1 MELTGRRYALSQR
14 CYLLAYFTDAT
25 QTYPLHPHF
34 MDNRRLIPLEH
45 SLRQTCRYLIL
56 VLSLFV
62 CDNVHAAERWD
73 ALYMP
78 DFQTVKRNGRP
89 LDGPIRAFTQ
99 DSQGFIWITGDTSLW
114 RWDGYE
120 LQEIHFDGIVA
131 DSPALPDITV
141 AKADPDG
148 MVWVATTA
156 GLFRLDS
163 GSLTLHRVTLG
174 PLDSET
180 LEHIAFDYSG
190 GHKRLYLASD
200 ETLYEWTEGRKPTL
214 IPGHGRN
221 RIHSLLVD
229 IRTKLWVGTND
240 GLWFRNSSQAQ
251 LLPLS
256 ALKGIR
262 ISALY
267 QAANRSLWIGTAKE
281 GVFELDGEQRLRK
294 LALPAKSPIQP
305 WVYDINE
312 PRPGEL
318 WFATYG
324 NGILIYQSLTKTF
337 KQVSKERMLQSS
349 LLDNDIWSL
358 FRDRS
363 GTQWV
368 GSRTGANYLSVRQN
382 VFRHLPAGTSGR
394 WLSDDL
400 VFSMAALSDGSVA
413 VGTGNNGIDVLHPQS
428 GVKKHLP
435 PGTQLGALAMPEGA
449 IESLYALHD
458 GSLLAGSNWNT
469 LKIDPSIERAM
480 PLRVKGR
487 SADAFTS
494 DFAWFDGSLWLAGT
508 DGLWRIDDNKAA
520 SMMLDSPDEQRI
532 NCLMIDGDSL
542 WIGTW
547 KGLKR
552 LDLRA
557 GQTPLVS
564 EVNNAMLNQ
573 KYINVMRKDR
583 QGRLWVGTYNGGL
596 FHTRSRQDNSWLRIT
611 EQDGLPSN
619 KVTGILPDADGNL
632 WIGTDRGLGR
642 IDAVTLAIEII
653 RPEAGAAAAPYET
666 AVRNADGDLL
676 FGGNNGITVVTPG
689 RWQKQIAD
697 APIVFTAVRDGKG
710 HALAINAN
718 LLSLS
723 VPANVDSVE
732 LTFAALDFINAAHLQ
747 YRYQLLGRD
756 KAWRP
761 VLAESRTIVLAN
773 LPPDDY
779 QLQIAYSLDGRQ
791 WSKQLLQLR
800 ISVLPEWHEKSALR
814 ILLGMLAL
822 AAIWLLL
829 RWWSLRSRRRQL
841 ALEANVRDR
850 TAELQAANQL
860 LQKQA
865 ETIREASL
873 TDPLTGLHNRRFFK
887 QHIESETQMTARRY
901 PSGANTPIE
910 QADLLFFLIDIDN
923 FKRINDQLGHAAGD
937 AVLVEMRQ
945 RLQSVFRGSDFLIRW
960 GGEEFLAVARNTSRI
975 KAAELAERVR
985 IAVNGT
991 AIYCNK
997 PEPVTVTC
1005 SIGFAP
1011 YPFLCGHPQALRWE
1025 EVLALA
1031 DVALYAAKNSGRNS
1045 WVGFNGTDDAELS
1058 SLLAALRAAPETA
1071 LHSAVVGV
1079 SRSS

>member
-1 MELTGRRYALSQR
+1 MNTPDLGFLRYHRCLTL
-14 CYLLAYFTDAT
+14 LLA
-25 QTYPLHPHF
+25 
-34 MDNRRLIPLEH
+34 
-45 SLRQTCRYLIL
+45 
-56 VLSLFV
+56 LFIAGAA
-62 CDNVHAAERWD
+62 HAAERWD
-73 ALYMP
+73 ALYLP
-78 DFQTVKRNGRP
+78 DFQVVEREGRP

-99 DSQGFIWITGDTSLW
+99 DRQGFIWITGDTSLW

-120 LQEIHFDGIVA
+120 LQEIHFDGLAA
-131 DSPALPDITV
+131 DSAALPDITV

-148 MVWVATTA
+148 TVWVATSA
-156 GLFRLDS
+156 GLFRLTD
-163 GSLTLHRVTLG
+163 GSLSLQRVALG
-174 PLDSET
+174 ALDTAS

-200 ETLYEWTEGRKPTL
+200 DTLYEWTAGREPTL
-214 IPGHGRN
+214 MPGHGRN

-229 IRTKLWVGTND
+229 DKAKLWVGTND
-240 GLWFRNSSQAQ
+240 GLWFQDPGRSGLQA
-251 LLPLS
+251 LS
-256 ALKGIR
+256 TLKGIR

-267 QAANRSLWIGTAKE
+267 QGVGQRLWIGTAKD
-281 GVFELDGEQRLRK
+281 GVFELAGGQSLRRMV
-294 LALPAKSPIQP
+294 LPAKGPIQP

-337 KQVSKERMLQSS
+337 KQVSKERMLQSR

-368 GSRTGANYLSVRQN
+368 GSRTGANYLSVRQD
-382 VFRHLPAGTSGR
+382 VFRHLPAGMSGK

-400 VFSMAALSDGSVA
+400 VFSMAALPDGSVA
-413 VGTGNNGIDVLHPQS
+413 VGTGNNGIDILHPQT
-428 GVKKHLP
+428 GVKKHLQ
-435 PGTQLGALAMPEGA
+435 PGTALGSVAMPEGA
-449 IESLYALHD
+449 IESLYALPD
-458 GSLLAGSNWNT
+458 GSLMAGSNWNT
-469 LKIDPSIERAM
+469 LKIDPGVERALQ
-480 PLRVKGR
+480 LRVKGR
-487 SADAFTS
+487 PADAFTS
-494 DFAWFDGSLWLAGT
+494 DFARFDGSLWLAGT
-508 DGLWRIDDNKAA
+508 DGLWRIDDNKATNV
-520 SMMLDSPDEQRI
+520 MLGTPGEQRI
-532 NCLMIDGDSL
+532 NSLLADGDSL

-552 LDLRA
+552 LEMRA
-557 GQTPLVS
+557 GKMPVVS
-564 EVNNAMLNQ
+564 AVNNAGLNQ
-573 KYINVMRKDR
+573 KYINAIHKDR

-596 FHTRSRQDNSWLRIT
+596 FHTRSRQDMSWLRMT

-619 KVTGILPDADGNL
+619 KVTGILTDADGNI
-632 WIGTDRGLGR
+632 WISTDRGLGR
-642 IDAVTLAIEII
+642 IDAETLAIEII

-689 RWQKQIAD
+689 RWQKQTAD
-697 APIVFTAVRDGKG
+697 APLVFTDIRDSNDRPLPMTSAGKTDKRM
-710 HALAINAN
+710 
-718 LLSLS
+718 LSI
-723 VPANVDSVE
+723 PADVDSFE
-732 LTFAALDFINAAHLQ
+732 LKFAALDFINAPYLH
-747 YRYQLLGRD
+747 YRYRLHSGE

-761 VLAESRTIVLAN
+761 VPAESRTIVLAN

-779 QLQIAYSLDGRQ
+779 RLQIAYSLDGRQ
-791 WSKQLLQLR
+791 WSKHLLQLR
-800 ISVLPEWHEKSALR
+800 ISVLPEWHEKPAVR

-850 TAELQAANQL
+850 TVELQAANAL

-873 TDPLTGLHNRRFFK
+873 TDPLTGLHNRRFFT
-887 QHIESETQMTARRY
+887 QRIESESQLAVRRY
-901 PSGANTPIE
+901 KSGSTAPIE

-923 FKRINDQLGHAAGD
+923 FKRINDTQGHAAGD

-960 GGEEFLAVARNTSRI
+960 GGEEFLAVARGASRA
-975 KAAELAERVR
+975 KASELAERVR
-985 IAVNGT
+985 TAVNGLP
-991 AIYCNK
+991 ISCSRS
-997 PEPVTVTC
+997 EMVTVTC

-1011 YPFLCGHPQALRWE
+1011 YPFLCGHPQALSWE

-1031 DVALYAAKNSGRNS
+1031 DAALYSAKNSGRNS
-1045 WVGFNGTDDAELS
+1045 WVGFTGNDQTELGS
-1058 SLLAALRAAPETA
+1058 ILAVLRAVPDTA
-1071 LHSAVVGV
+1071 LHSGVVGV
-1079 SRSS
+1079 NRSS

>member
-56 VLSLFV
+56 VLALFV
-62 CDNVHAAERWD
+62 CDSALGAERWG

-99 DSQGFIWITGDTSLW
+99 DRQGFIWITGDTSLW

-120 LQEIHFDGIVA
+120 LQEIHFDGIAA

-200 ETLYEWTEGRKPTL
+200 ETLYEWTEGREPTL

-229 IRTKLWVGTND
+229 VRTKLWVGTND
-240 GLWFRNSSQAQ
+240 GLWFRNSSQNQ
-251 LLPLS
+251 LQPLS

-267 QAANRSLWIGTAKE
+267 QAANRSIWVGTAKD
-281 GVFELDGEQRLRK
+281 GVFELEGGQPLRS
-294 LALPAKSPIQP
+294 LSLPAKSPIQP

-324 NGILIYQSLTKTF
+324 NGILIYQRLAKTF
-337 KQVSKERMLQSS
+337 KQVSKERMLQTS
-349 LLDNDIWSL
+349 LLDNDVWSL

-413 VGTGNNGIDVLHPQS
+413 VGTGNTGIDVLHPQS

-435 PGTQLGALAMPEGA
+435 PGTQMGAVAMPEGA
-449 IESLYALHD
+449 IESLYALPD
-458 GSLLAGSNWNT
+458 GSLMAGSNWNT
-469 LKIDPSIERAM
+469 LKISPGIERAM

-487 SADAFTS
+487 PADAFTS
-494 DFAWFDGSLWLAGT
+494 DFAWFDGSLWLSGT

-520 SMMLDSPDEQRI
+520 NMMLGSPDEQRI
-532 NCLMIDGDSL
+532 NCLLADGDSL

-573 KYINVMRKDR
+573 KYINVMSKDR

-710 HALAINAN
+710 HELAINAT

-800 ISVLPEWHEKSALR
+800 ISVLPEWHEKPALR

-829 RWWSLRSRRRQL
+829 RWWSFRSRRRQL

-873 TDPLTGLHNRRFFK
+873 TDPMTGLHNRRFFK

-901 PSGANTPIE
+901 PSGSNLPIE

-1011 YPFLCGHPQALRWE
+1011 YPFLCGDPQALRWE
-1025 EVLALA
+1025 EILALA
-1031 DVALYAAKNSGRNS
+1031 DVALYAAKNNGRNS
-1045 WVGFNGTDDAELS
+1045 WVGFNGTDNAELAS
-1058 SLLAALRAAPETA
+1058 VLAVLRAAPETA

>member
-829 RWWSLRSRRRQL
+829 RWWSLRARRRQL

-850 TAELQAANQL
+850 TAELQAANAL

-873 TDPLTGLHNRRFFK
+873 TDPLTGLHNRRFFT
-887 QHIESETQMTARRY
+887 QRIEGESQLAVRRY
-901 PSGANTPIE
+901 KNGSNAPIE

-923 FKRINDQLGHAAGD
+923 FKRINDTQGHAAGD

-960 GGEEFLAVARNTSRI
+960 GGEEFLAVARGTSRA

-991 AIYCNK
+991 AIFCDK
-997 PEPVTVTC
+997 TVPVSVTC

-1011 YPFLCGHPQALRWE
+1011 YPFLCGQPQAVGWK

-1031 DVALYAAKNSGRNS
+1031 DAALYAAKNGGRNS
-1045 WVGFNGTDDAELS
+1045 WVGFTGNDQAELDS
-1058 SLLAALRAAPETA
+1058 ILAVLRAAPETA
-1071 LHSAVVGV
+1071 LHSPVVGV